1 MSSKRVISYD
11 KSWTTMGKLSARIG
25 MLGQMQAI
33 ESCDIVFER
42 RNGAA
47 STPRTPTNSSQRYL
61 STAPI
66 VVNGTTA
73 FKVALSC
80 PGQSELD
87 WLVTSLTFTKD
98 E

>member
-1 MSSKRVISYD
+1 MHVHQ
-11 KSWTTMGKLSARIG
+11 GKTQTAPLLTKF
-25 MLGQMQAI
+25 LGADQAI

-80 PGQSELD
+80 PGRPGQSELD